1 MMQAANAVLLVCAAA
16 VALVSSVLWLQFLLA
31 CWPRRKLPADAP
43 AADEPRPAIA
53 VLVPAHNEER
63 GLARTLASVSAQ
75 LRAGDRLLVV
85 AHNCTDGTEGVARI
99 LGAEVVVCRDAER
112 AGKGYALEAGY
123 RHLAASGP
131 RELVVI
137 VDADCELDAGALDQL
152 ARTYRRSGTAVQA
165 RYAMRNDG
173 AASAKSRL
181 AAFAWLVRND
191 IRPKGY
197 ARLGLGCQLMGTGM
211 AIPFAALDPA
221 DLATGHLAE
230 DIVLGARLALAGSPP
245 AFCESAVVVSDA
257 TPTDSGQQA
266 QRTRWIQGH
275 LLAIRQYAP
284 ALVITGIRR
293 RSANLVAMGAD
304 LLVPPL
310 TLLVAIQLAALTA
323 AAIAFAATGAAL
335 PLAIATATVVLTFL
349 SLVTAWLAYG
359 REVIGLADVAS
370 LPAYAFAIGRIVARF
385 ARGQRSRWNRSERI

>member
-1 MMQAANAVLLVCAAA
+1 MMSLASAALPVCAVA
-16 VALVSSVLWLQFLLA
+16 VALVGSVLWLQLLLA
-31 CWPRRKLPADAP
+31 CWPRRERPADAP

-63 GLARTLASVSAQ
+63 GLARTLAGVSAQ

-85 AHNCTDGTEGVARI
+85 AHNCTDGTEAVARS
-99 LGAEVVVCRDAER
+99 LGAEAVACRDAGR

-123 RHLAASGP
+123 RHLAESGP
-131 RELVVI
+131 RELAVI
-137 VDADCELDAGALDQL
+137 VDADCELGAGALDRL
-152 ARTYRRSGTAVQA
+152 AQTYRRSGTAVQA

-173 AASAKSRL
+173 AASARSRL

-211 AIPFAALDPA
+211 AIPFAALDPG

-230 DIVLGARLALAGSPP
+230 DLVLGARLALAGYPP

-257 TPTDSGQQA
+257 TPTDSGRQA
-266 QRTRWIQGH
+266 QRTRWIHGH

-284 ALVITGIRR
+284 ALILAGIRR
-293 RSANLVAMGAD
+293 RDVNLIAMGAD
-304 LLVPPL
+304 RLVPPL
-310 TLLVAIQLAALTA
+310 TLLVAIQLAMLA
-323 AAIAFAATGAAL
+323 AAGIAFAASGLTL
-335 PLAIATATVVLTFL
+335 PLAIAGATAALTFL
-349 SLVTAWLAYG
+349 SLGAAWRVHG
-359 REVIGLADVAS
+359 REVIGLADLAS
-370 LPAYAFAIGRIVARF
+370 LPVHALAIGRIVTRF
-385 ARGQRSRWNRSERI
+385 ARGERSRWNRSERL